1 MTPIKAIRTYFEQ
14 GSGAA
19 FPITTAEIKALTTEE
34 RRELGVL
41 CCKALGVELIE
52 V

>member
-14 GSGAA
+14 DGGRQV
-19 FPITTAEIKALTTEE
+19 TTAEIKALTTEE

-41 CCKALGVELIE
+41 CCAALGVELIE